1 MSRIL
6 LVAALLLGVS
16 ATAVGQATVEREALA
31 QDVNPRGAKG
41 RTLGLSRV
49 TVPAG
54 SELARHRHTGTQIAR
69 IDKGTLTY
77 TVISGS
83 VTVRKGAADDD
94 PTVVRKIAAGQT
106 GQIKAGQ
113 WIVEQPNVVHQ
124 AANRGTKTVV
134 IYLATLL
141 PNGDPP
147 SVPAK

>member
-6 LVAALLLGVS
+6 LVAALVLGVS

-69 IDKGTLTY
+69 IDAGTLTY
-77 TVISGS
+77 SVVSGS
-83 VTVRKGAADDD
+83 VTVRKGDADEA
-94 PTVVRKIAAGQT
+94 TVVRKISAGQT

-124 AANRGTKTVV
+124 AANKGNKTVV

-147 SVPAK
+147 SVPAR

>member
-6 LVAALLLGVS
+6 LVTALVLGLG
-16 ATAVGQATVEREALA
+16 ATAVGQATAERESLA
-31 QDVNPRGAKG
+31 VDADPRGAKG

-54 SELARHRHTGTQIAR
+54 AALARHRHTGTQIAR
-69 IDKGTLTY
+69 IDEGTLTY
-77 TVISGS
+77 TVVRGS
-83 VTVRKGAADDD
+83 VTVRSGAADDN
-94 PTVVRKIAAGQT
+94 PTVVRRISAGQT
-106 GQIKAGQ
+106 GRIKAGQ
-113 WIVEQPNVVHQ
+113 WIVEQPNVVHE
-124 AANRGTKTVV
+124 AANRGTKKIV